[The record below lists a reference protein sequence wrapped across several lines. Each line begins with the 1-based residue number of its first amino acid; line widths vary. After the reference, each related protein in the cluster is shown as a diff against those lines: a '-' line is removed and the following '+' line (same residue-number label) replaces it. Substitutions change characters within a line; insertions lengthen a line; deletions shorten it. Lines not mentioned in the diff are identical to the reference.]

1 MPIANVQI
9 LAGRAAEAKQ
19 ALIRSVTAAIVE
31 SLQVKPESVRVI
43 LQEVPPELW
52 GIGGVSAKELGR

>member
-1 MPIANVQI
+1 MPIANVMILEGRPPQI
-9 LAGRAAEAKQ
+9 KQ

-31 SLQVKPESVRVI
+31 TLQVKPESVRVI
-43 LQEVPPELW
+43 LREVPPEHW

>member
-1 MPIANVQI
+1 
-9 LAGRAAEAKQ
+9 
-19 ALIRSVTAAIVE
+19 VTAAIVE

-43 LQEVPPELW
+43 VQEVPPEYW

>member
-1 MPIANVQI
+1 MPIANIQI
-9 LAGRAAEAKQ
+9 LAGRPPEARQ

-43 LQEVPPELW
+43 VQEIPPEHW
-52 GIGGVSAKELGR
+52 GIGGVSAKDLGR

>member
-1 MPIANVQI
+1 MPIANVMILEGRPPQI
-9 LAGRAAEAKQ
+9 KQ

-31 SLQVKPESVRVI
+31 ALQVKPESVRVI
-43 LQEVPPELW
+43 LQEVPPEHW

>member
-1 MPIANVQI
+1 MPIANIQI
-9 LAGRAAEAKQ
+9 LAGRPAQAKQ

-43 LQEVPPELW
+43 VQEVPPEQW

>member
-9 LAGRAAEAKQ
+9 LAGRAPEAKQ

-43 LQEVPPELW
+43 VQEIPPEHW

>member
-1 MPIANVQI
+1 MPIANIQI
-9 LAGRAAEAKQ
+9 LAGRPAQAKQ

-43 LQEVPPELW
+43 VQEIPSEHW